1 MQNDEFVQDDL
12 MSEIDSL
19 KSENLKL
26 RNQVSLVL
34 AENQLTQRIFE
45 IKQNFTTSPESERII
60 MPISN
65 RISKIRSEKQTLENE
80 LNLI

>member
-1 MQNDEFVQDDL
+1 MN

-26 RNQVSLVL
+26 RNYVSLVL

-45 IKQNFTTSPESERII
+45 IKQNFTNSRESERII
-60 MPISN
+60 MPISD
-65 RISKIRSEKQTLENE
+65 RISKIRSEKQILENE

>member
-1 MQNDEFVQDDL
+1 MMN

-26 RNQVSLVL
+26 RNYVSLVL

-60 MPISN
+60 MPISD

>member
-1 MQNDEFVQDDL
+1 MN
-12 MSEIDSL
+12 MSEMDSL

-26 RNQVSLVL
+26 RNYVSLVL

-45 IKQNFTTSPESERII
+45 IKQNFTNSRESERII
-60 MPISN
+60 MPISD

>member
-1 MQNDEFVQDDL
+1 

-26 RNQVSLVL
+26 RNYISLVL
-34 AENQLTQRIFE
+34 VEIQLVQRASE
-45 IKQNFTTSPESERII
+45 IKQNFTNPNESDRLVL
-60 MPISN
+60 PILD
-65 RISKIRSEKQTLENE
+65 RISKIKLEKQVLESN

>member
-1 MQNDEFVQDDL
+1 MNI
-12 MSEIDSL
+12 SEVDSL

-26 RNQVSLVL
+26 RNYVSLVL

-45 IKQNFTTSPESERII
+45 IKQNFTNSRESERII
-60 MPISN
+60 VPISD
-65 RISKIRSEKQTLENE
+65 RISKIRLEKQTLENE

>member
-1 MQNDEFVQDDL
+1 MN

-26 RNQVSLVL
+26 RNYISLVL

-45 IKQNFTTSPESERII
+45 IKQNFTNSRESERII
-60 MPISN
+60 MPISD

>member
-1 MQNDEFVQDDL
+1 

-26 RNQVSLVL
+26 RNYVSLVL
-34 AENQLTQRIFE
+34 SENQLTQRNFE
-45 IKQNFTTSPESERII
+45 IRQNFTNSRESECII
-60 MPISN
+60 MPISD

-80 LNLI
+80 SNLI

>member
-1 MQNDEFVQDDL
+1 

-26 RNQVSLVL
+26 RNYISLVL
-34 AENQLTQRIFE
+34 AETQLTQRIFE

-65 RISKIRSEKQTLENE
+65 RVSKIRSEKQTLENE
-80 LNLI
+80 SNLI

>member
-1 MQNDEFVQDDL
+1 MN

-26 RNQVSLVL
+26 RNYVSLVL

-45 IKQNFTTSPESERII
+45 IKQNFTSSPESERII
-60 MPISN
+60 MPISD

>member
-1 MQNDEFVQDDL
+1 MN

-26 RNQVSLVL
+26 RNYVSLVL

-45 IKQNFTTSPESERII
+45 IKQNFTNSRESERII
-60 MPISN
+60 MPISD
-65 RISKIRSEKQTLENE
+65 RISKIRSEKQALENE

>member
-1 MQNDEFVQDDL
+1 MN
-12 MSEIDSL
+12 MSEIYSL

-26 RNQVSLVL
+26 RNYISLVL

-45 IKQNFTTSPESERII
+45 IKQNFTNSRESERII
-60 MPISN
+60 MPISD
-65 RISKIRSEKQTLENE
+65 RISKIRSEKQILENE

>member
-1 MQNDEFVQDDL
+1 MD
-12 MSEIDSL
+12 MSKIDSL

-26 RNQVSLVL
+26 RNYVSLVL

-45 IKQNFTTSPESERII
+45 IKQNFTNSRESERII
-60 MPISN
+60 MPISD
-65 RISKIRSEKQTLENE
+65 RISKIRSEKQILENE

>member
-1 MQNDEFVQDDL
+1 

-26 RNQVSLVL
+26 RNYVSLVL

-45 IKQNFTTSPESERII
+45 IKQNFTNSRESERII
-60 MPISN
+60 VPISD

>member
-1 MQNDEFVQDDL
+1 MN

-26 RNQVSLVL
+26 RNYVSLVL

-45 IKQNFTTSPESERII
+45 IKQNFTNSRESERII
-60 MPISN
+60 LPISD